1 MKNSLL
7 STGKAWDSP
16 DGAGKTVP
24 FIEVT
29 VFLFLIVPSMVLSFF
44 VVRPGELNFPLAA
57 LATIVRDLALTSL
70 IFYFIWR
77 NGEGLKSLGWD
88 FTHGKREIVLAI
100 TLFVPLFFT
109 AGILEHALHQAGFSA
124 PKTPLPAFLDVKGPG
139 ELILA
144 FVLVCVVAVTEET
157 IFRGYLLLRFQ
168 KGLKLTPLVAAFL
181 SSVVFSMG
189 HGYEGTA
196 GVVTVGFIGLAFAL
210 VYQWRGSLVAPM
222 VMHFLQDFG
231 GIFLPSL
238 LGIK

>member
-1 MKNSLL
+1 MNFLL
-7 STGKAWDSP
+7 SKGKAWDSP
-16 DGAGKTVP
+16 DRAGKTVQS
-24 FIEVT
+24 IEVI

-44 VVRPGELNFPLAA
+44 IMRPGELNFPLEA

-88 FTHGKREIVLAI
+88 FTNGKREIVWAI
-100 TLFVPLFFT
+100 VLFVPLFFT
-109 AGILEHALHQAGFSA
+109 AGLLEQALRQAGFSS
-124 PKTPLPAFLDVKGPG
+124 PTTPLPAFLSVKGPG
-139 ELILA
+139 KIIIA
-144 FVLVCVVAVTEET
+144 FVLVCVAAVAEET

-168 KGLKLTPLVAAFL
+168 EGLQLRPLVAAVL
-181 SSVVFSMG
+181 SAVVFSLG

-210 VYQWRGSLVAPM
+210 IYQWRGSLVAPM
-222 VMHFLQDFG
+222 IMHFLQDFAE
-231 GIFLPSL
+231 IFLPL